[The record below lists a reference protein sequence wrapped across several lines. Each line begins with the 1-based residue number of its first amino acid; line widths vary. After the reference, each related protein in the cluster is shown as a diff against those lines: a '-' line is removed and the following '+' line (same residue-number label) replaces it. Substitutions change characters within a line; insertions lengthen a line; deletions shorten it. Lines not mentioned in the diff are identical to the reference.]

1 MNKLRPLAAMFFNG
15 SEIFKQSC
23 QRVPQGTFV
32 QNNFQI
38 GPVLLDK
45 KIFKVLTMHTYK
57 GNKLRP
63 LAAMFF
69 NGSEIFEQSW

>member
-15 SEIFKQSC
+15 LEIFEQSC
-23 QRVPQGTFV
+23 QGTFV

-45 KIFKVLTMHTYK
+45 KIFKVLTMH
-57 GNKLRP
+57 
-63 LAAMFF
+63 
-69 NGSEIFEQSW
+69 I

>member
-1 MNKLRPLAAMFFNG
+1 MMKIFKGFSLYESMNKLRHLAAMFFNG
-15 SEIFKQSC
+15 SEIFEQSC

-45 KIFKVLTMHTYK
+45 KIFKVLTMH
-57 GNKLRP
+57 
-63 LAAMFF
+63 
-69 NGSEIFEQSW
+69 I